1 MKKIKTLITEN
12 VALIGLIMV
21 IFIGILV
28 SSSFFTTENLTNLL
42 RSASIVGMVSVGMT
56 FVILCGSIDLSVS
69 SVFSLCSYFFIAYS
83 QQSVLL
89 SILIPIIAGISVGFI
104 NGLIVDKMK
113 IPAFVGTLATMLF
126 VRGLVLLLTNEV
138 TVKMGELP
146 FILSFVG
153 RGVFFG
159 KLLSFPLV
167 LFLLVIIIM
176 SFVLRK
182 RSIGRAMYI
191 VGGNAEAA
199 KLMGVSVSKTMITA
213 HTLSGL
219 MAGLGGM
226 IFASRVG
233 SAVPLAGTGYELY
246 AIAAVV
252 IGGAPLTGGV
262 GKMSGTLFGA
272 LIMASFSNIFSMQKF
287 LDPLWEQ
294 VVVGIILLI
303 VVFAQSAVSIYGSSK
318 RTDREVSLKAPMQ
331 S

>member
-1 MKKIKTLITEN
+1 MKKIKTFITEN
-12 VALIGLIMV
+12 VALIGLIV
-21 IFIGILV
+21 VFFIGILV
-28 SSSFFTTENLTNLL
+28 SASFFTTENMTNLL
-42 RSASIVGMVSVGMT
+42 RSASIMGLVSVGMT

-83 QQSVLL
+83 QQSILL
-89 SILIPIIAGISVGFI
+89 AIIIPIFAGAAVGFV

-138 TVKMGELP
+138 TVRMGDLP
-146 FILSFVG
+146 MPLAFIG

-167 LFLLVIIIM
+167 VFVLVIVFM
-176 SFVLRK
+176 SFILKK
-182 RSIGRAMYI
+182 RPIGRAMYI

-213 HTLSGL
+213 HTLSGM
-219 MAGLGGM
+219 MAGLGGI

-262 GKMSGTLFGA
+262 GKMTGTLFGA
-272 LIMASFSNIFSMQKF
+272 LIMASFSNIFSMQKL

-294 VVVGIILLI
+294 VVVGAILLI
-303 VVFAQSAVSIYGSSK
+303 VVFAQSAVSIYGTSNRVK
-318 RTDREVSLKAPMQ
+318 REVKSVE
-331 S
+331 STIS